1 MAPPTPVPI
10 VIKTIS
16 VGRRRNLTHQISE
29 NLQSIKLRTYFSAS
43 KESHHYIYS
52 WSSTWENSRMSYLCS
67 LWPCASTLESLPR
80 TSLVP
85 NLSHKGSQHASY
97 QQLLLSTPVI
107 QRFMIDILWHI
118 PVLDLDLQ
126 AFPNPSRHLL
136 TSKCEM
142 WWVRRQCNNSRP
154 RFSQLHQTCHHSIN
168 WLPENSTSVHWCMVL
183 RTSASKA
190 ALVSFSKVT
199 LEDSQPNSFANT

>member
-1 MAPPTPVPI
+1 MRKLKDVVSLFFMTLCFDLGIVAKKIPGAQLVSQRLPACFIPTAAPVHTCDPEIYDWHPVTYSSVRLRPSSLSKPLEAL
-10 VIKTIS
+10 VDIK
-16 VGRRRNLTHQISE
+16 
-29 NLQSIKLRTYFSAS
+29 
-43 KESHHYIYS
+43 
-52 WSSTWENSRMSYLCS
+52 
-67 LWPCASTLESLPR
+67 
-80 TSLVP
+80 
-85 NLSHKGSQHASY
+85 
-97 QQLLLSTPVI
+97 
-107 QRFMIDILWHI
+107 
-118 PVLDLDLQ
+118 
-126 AFPNPSRHLL
+126 
-136 TSKCEM
+136 M